1 MMEVSSQPSDECL
14 LVSLSLMDILGL
26 LGAESKSPI
35 IIRDEKKERSTG
47 RGTSRRGRSNVEN
60 EINVRIASSK
70 A

>member
-1 MMEVSSQPSDECL
+1 M
-14 LVSLSLMDILGL
+14 